1 MFDRLRVIPSPDH
14 GAMRL
19 FLCFILSRGTC
30 KRRRIRIGAACSVWH
45 LETAIAG
52 SVMLQHNFQKH
63 FPLLPQ
69 QNYSLGFAGVGIVGC
84 KDYGPSIHKGHSQ
97 FMAIALSVTDMPD

>member
-1 MFDRLRVIPSPDH
+1 
-14 GAMRL
+14 
-19 FLCFILSRGTC
+19 
-30 KRRRIRIGAACSVWH
+30 
-45 LETAIAG
+45 
-52 SVMLQHNFQKH
+52 MLQHNFQKH